1 MALNSRTAID
11 PRWFEWVRQPS
22 RGFETAMVEIV
33 DPNTTSSTEY
43 DPVLNTG
50 GEATPTVVWPT
61 LNTTIP
67 NAWIEVVGSASASN
81 GGFQA
86 TDVTR
91 VRVHIDLAEFGPT
104 EMIRAGFQVRIID
117 GGRDSTLESKIAVIR
132 KTSVGNL
139 AVQRTLECTI
149 DEKANLG

>member
-22 RGFETAMVEIV
+22 RGFETARVQII
-33 DPNTTSSTEY
+33 DPNTTDDVPY
-43 DPVLNTG
+43 DPVTNTG

-61 LNTTIP
+61 VNTLVA
-67 NAWIEVVGSASASN
+67 NAWIEVIGSANASN
-81 GGFQA
+81 SGIQA
-86 TDVTR
+86 TDITR

-104 EMIRAGFQVRIID
+104 EMIRSGFQIRVVE
-117 GGRDSTLESKIAVIR
+117 GGRDTTLESKILVIR

-139 AVQRTLECTI
+139 AVQRTLECTV